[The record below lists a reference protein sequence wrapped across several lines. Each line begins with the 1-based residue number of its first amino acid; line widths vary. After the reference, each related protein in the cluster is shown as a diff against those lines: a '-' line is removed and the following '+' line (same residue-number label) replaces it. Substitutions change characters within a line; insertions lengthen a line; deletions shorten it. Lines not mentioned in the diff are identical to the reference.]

1 MLTFS
6 HPGSRIQGSKR
17 HPIPDPGSGSATLE
31 TSLEKMSIW
40 YHVQAEQTEG
50 GVTEGGEDQDGAE
63 ARGSEENEKSR
74 RPGSIQFTSMFEHV
88 GTVLYFVIKSL
99 RLPMPLG

>member
-1 MLTFS
+1 
-6 HPGSRIQGSKR
+6 
-17 HPIPDPGSGSATLE
+17 
-31 TSLEKMSIW
+31 MSTW

-74 RPGSIQFTSMFEHV
+74 CPGQIQFTSMFEHV
-88 GTVLYFVIKSL
+88 GTVFRNKITWTSNATWV
-99 RLPMPLG
+99 P